1 MTITPEVLQVLMKE
15 VENEDPIDFGDLP
28 FQEDALRLLVAN
40 HLCEMAEKLENF
52 SVEDRQITLMA
63 VAAKLVLENL
73 VLHVQLLRQHGI
85 PLSQDVANL
94 LRRLGEE

>member
-1 MTITPEVLQVLMKE
+1 MTITPEILQVLMKE
-15 VENEDPIDFGDLP
+15 VESEDPIDFGDLP
-28 FQEDALRLLVAN
+28 FHEDQLRELVAN
-40 HLCEMAEKLENF
+40 HLCDMAERLENF

-85 PLSQDVANL
+85 PLSKEVAALLKNL
-94 LRRLGEE
+94 RGK